1 MLKVI
6 TKIFV
11 TLFIS
16 LFYLNRTFS
25 AELNYLK
32 LYGLRNQH
40 KVHDSIHGRTSIEL
54 NSSKRFLDLYHSI
67 ESNNIEKLREGV
79 GSAYNRPLLSKLL
92 LSQTILYQ
100 GFAFEV
106 STQDFLIAQVS
117 NPVFPELYIFN
128 AKADTFSIQKAVDFK
143 NTKTL
148 VKISY
153 FNKWYIDKIYSL
165 EQFVTDESEINL
177 KSGKAYTPVY
187 LDMNSSISSGQYNY
201 IFNLRGVELFNSDKY
216 SYYDTRARIERK
228 LTKKLKIS
236 IDLPVIYKGEYSLF
250 NDLQLGAT
258 FRYNTNLSLRGF
270 YSRMRSEV
278 HLENRW
284 GRFYLDAMALRVKRS
299 FLEESFVDNVAI
311 RLGFDY

>member
-148 VKISY
+148 VKIFY
-153 FNKWYIDKIYSL
+153 FGIY
-165 EQFVTDESEINL
+165 
-177 KSGKAYTPVY
+177 
-187 LDMNSSISSGQYNY
+187 
-201 IFNLRGVELFNSDKY
+201 
-216 SYYDTRARIERK
+216 
-228 LTKKLKIS
+228 
-236 IDLPVIYKGEYSLF
+236 
-250 NDLQLGAT
+250 
-258 FRYNTNLSLRGF
+258 
-270 YSRMRSEV
+270 
-278 HLENRW
+278 
-284 GRFYLDAMALRVKRS
+284 
-299 FLEESFVDNVAI
+299 
-311 RLGFDY
+311 